1 MDRLIRTLRSREC
14 KKNNTKTKQKK
25 SAQKFNSLST
35 KRFSDNRSLVMEK
48 KKSHN
53 SFINERAGRLAIT
66 VSRPTPSTAEATIVI
81 ITKRVA
87 PGNTTTRKSFRDVV
101 YTKQKIVPSGIL
113 TITFLLKI

>member
-14 KKNNTKTKQKK
+14 KKNNTKTNQKK

-35 KRFSDNRSLVMEK
+35 KLFSDNRSLVMEK
-48 KKSHN
+48 KCHN